1 MKYTKLEAFVLISD
15 IGIKFP
21 PCNFGKKNNRLVV
34 LHD

>member
-21 PCNFGKKNNRLVV
+21 PCNFGKKIT
-34 LHD
+34 D